1 MQFTAS
7 LPFSRQCSK
16 NIERVALSTQE
27 LRKYTELSRVR
38 KTSFSRMTRF
48 VFKVQSSNSF
58 YSLSR
63 SLLLSFF
70 AGVFLFSNCSR
81 QLSKFDSGLSH
92 KSKR

>member
-27 LRKYTELSRVR
+27 LQKYTELSRVR

-48 VFKVQSSNSF
+48 VFKVSF

-63 SLLLSFF
+63 SLLLSFL
-70 AGVFLFSNCSR
+70 AGVFLFSSFSR
-81 QLSKFDSGLSH
+81 RLLKFDSGLSH